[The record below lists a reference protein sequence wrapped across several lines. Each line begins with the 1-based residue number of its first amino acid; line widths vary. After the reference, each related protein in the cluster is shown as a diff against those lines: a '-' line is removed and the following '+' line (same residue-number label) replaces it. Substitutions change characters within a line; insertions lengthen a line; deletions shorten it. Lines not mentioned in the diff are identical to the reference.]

1 MKNSGALRQ
10 GQVFGAVWVSS
21 ILAILAFNHSAEG
34 TQMTYAINANGA
46 KEVTSGGVP
55 NQGDLDGSAS
65 GTLTLDNGTGAGSTG
80 SATFSITLSNIDIT
94 TLTGHHIHMAPATT
108 TGSIVLDFG
117 DPDSLRTGSVI
128 SGTISN
134 LSATQITAVFANPS
148 NFYYNIHNGAFSGGA
163 VRDQLVPV
171 PEPSLGFF
179 PACATLLL
187 MRRRNSRLPVAG
199 SQWQLHV

>member
-1 MKNSGALRQ
+1 MNKSGALRQ
-10 GQVFGAVWVSS
+10 GRVIGAVLVSS
-21 ILAILAFNHSAEG
+21 ILSILAFNHTAEG

-117 DPDSLRTGSVI
+117 DPDTLRTGSVI

-134 LSATQITAVFANPS
+134 LSLRRSPR
-148 NFYYNIHNGAFSGGA
+148 FSRIRRTFTTTYTMA
-163 VRDQLVPV
+163 RSQEVRCAINWCQFRSRVWDFSQPV
-171 PEPSLGFF
+171 PL
-179 PACATLLL
+179 CC
-187 MRRRNSRLPVAG
+187 
-199 SQWQLHV
+199 